1 MCILL
6 KEKDSY
12 KMSLPNKT
20 QDKINTLK
28 IVLDDLIN
36 AGEEITIPRV
46 CELAGCSRSFL
57 YQNEEAKTLLENAKN
72 KPTPTTPPDI
82 LLQYEELKRKLQD
95 SYILQY
101 QLLSAENERLKTQLA
116 DLEQKINDF
125 KSKK

>member
-1 MCILL
+1 
-6 KEKDSY
+6 
-12 KMSLPNKT
+12 MSLPNKT

-57 YQNEEAKTLLENAKN
+57 YQNEEAKILLKNAKSKLSPVN
-72 KPTPTTPPDI
+72 PPDI

-101 QLLSAENERLKTQLA
+101 QLLSAENERLKEQLA
-116 DLEQKINDF
+116 DLEQKTNDL
-125 KSKK
+125 KSNE